1 MDVLFF
7 YPWRNIFA
15 HALSEVLCHELWC
28 GGWCRPHNLGREA
41 LSVCFREWTPVVFH
55 SLGGAVEC
63 MEPMGA
69 TLLRNIGNVVCTMRF
84 GIRGWERG
92 RGKQG
97 RWQVWVVS
105 LRGQSIFSSF
115 QSSFLKVMRANGFF
129 TRDPK
134 SGMAKPNPISAHSI
148 SFKWVLTCSR
158 VKKFLVM

>member
-1 MDVLFF
+1 MSDFSPMDVLFF

-69 TLLRNIGNVVCTMRF
+69 TLLRNIGNVVCTMRLVWYS
-84 GIRGWERG
+84 GVGEG
-92 RGKQG
+92 SGKTREVAGVGGFPSRSVDFQLLPILLFESDAG
-97 RWQVWVVS
+97 KRILHARSEVRDGKAESHLGAFNLLQVG
-105 LRGQSIFSSF
+105 LDLQ
-115 QSSFLKVMRANGFF
+115 
-129 TRDPK
+129 
-134 SGMAKPNPISAHSI
+134 
-148 SFKWVLTCSR
+148 
-158 VKKFLVM
+158 